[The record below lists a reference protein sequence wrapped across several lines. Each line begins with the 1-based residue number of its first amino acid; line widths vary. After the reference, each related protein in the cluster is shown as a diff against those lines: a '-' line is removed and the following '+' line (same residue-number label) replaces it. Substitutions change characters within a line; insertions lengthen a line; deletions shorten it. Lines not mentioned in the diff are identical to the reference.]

1 VFVTELVGEVRLK
14 GKEHG
19 TRIYRVLGRR
29 GGGPGDQRREEH
41 ETSAIEEKPARVASG
56 APN

>member
-19 TRIYRVLGRR
+19 TRIYRVLGRKD
-29 GGGPGDQRREEH
+29 GGPGEQRAEEH
-41 ETSAIEEKPARVASG
+41 ETTTAEEKPARVASG